1 MKRLF
6 ADIGLITGKDLKI
19 ELRSRVLINQVAPF
33 ALMILILFGIALDA
47 DQQSLKNFAS
57 GLFWIS
63 VLLCALMAIS
73 RSMTIE
79 RDDEALV
86 GLNLSGVDPI
96 AIFLGKTCA
105 IAIQLLVLEIF
116 LGVGIILLYRSEVE
130 DLWLLVATGL
140 FACIAVSAL
149 GTIFGFLA
157 SGLGVRETLLPI
169 LLLPLLLPV
178 LIGATR
184 AFDDALGVAAI
195 NGWNWFAF
203 VAGLTVLLTGVGA
216 GANYLLVEN

>member
-1 MKRLF
+1 M
-6 ADIGLITGKDLKI
+6 KI
-19 ELRSRVLINQVAPF
+19 ELRSRVLTNQVAPF
-33 ALMILILFGIALDA
+33 ALMILVLFGIALDA
-47 DQQSLKNFAS
+47 DQQSLRNFAS

-63 VLLCALMAIS
+63 VLLCSLMAIS

-79 RDDEALV
+79 RDDDALA
-86 GLNLSGVDPI
+86 GLSLSGVDPI

-116 LGVGIILLYRSEVE
+116 LGLGIVLLYRSEIE
-130 DLWLLVATGL
+130 DLWLLVSTGL
-140 FACIAVSAL
+140 FACIAISAL

-184 AFDDALGVAAI
+184 AFDDALGVAAV

-203 VAGLTVLLTGVGA
+203 VAGLTIILTGVGA
-216 GANYLLVEN
+216 GANYLMAEN

>member
-1 MKRLF
+1 MKRLVT
-6 ADIGLITGKDLKI
+6 DIGLIASKDLKI
-19 ELRSRVLINQVAPF
+19 ELRSKVLINQVAPF
-33 ALMILILFGIALDA
+33 ALMILVLFGIALDA
-47 DQQSLKNFAS
+47 DQQSLRNFAS

-86 GLNLSGVDPI
+86 GLNLSGVDPT

-130 DLWLLVATGL
+130 DLWLLVSTGL

-203 VAGLTVLLTGVGA
+203 VAGLTVILTAVGA
-216 GANYLLVEN
+216 GANHLMVEN

>member
-6 ADIGLITGKDLKI
+6 ADIGLITSKDLKI
-19 ELRSRVLINQVAPF
+19 ELRSRVLTNQVAPF
-33 ALMILILFGIALDA
+33 ALMILVLFGIALDA
-47 DQQSLKNFAS
+47 DQQSLRNFAS

-86 GLNLSGVDPI
+86 GLNPSGVDPI

-216 GANYLLVEN
+216 GANYLLAEN

>member
-1 MKRLF
+1 MKRLVT
-6 ADIGLITGKDLKI
+6 DIGLIASKDLKI
-19 ELRSRVLINQVAPF
+19 ELRSKVLINQVAPF
-33 ALMILILFGIALDA
+33 ALMILVLFGIALDA
-47 DQQSLKNFAS
+47 DQQSLRNFAS

-86 GLNLSGVDPI
+86 GLNLSGVDPT

-130 DLWLLVATGL
+130 DLWLLVSTGL

-203 VAGLTVLLTGVGA
+203 VAGLTIILTGVGA
-216 GANYLLVEN
+216 GANYLMAEN

>member
-6 ADIGLITGKDLKI
+6 TDIGLIAGKDLKI
-19 ELRSRVLINQVAPF
+19 ESHSRVLTNQVAPF
-33 ALMILILFGIALDA
+33 ALMILVLFGIALDA
-47 DQQSLKNFAS
+47 DQQSLRNFAS

-63 VLLCALMAIS
+63 VLLCSLMAIS

-79 RDDEALV
+79 RDDDALA
-86 GLNLSGVDPI
+86 GLSLSGVDPI

-116 LGVGIILLYRSEVE
+116 LGLGIVLLYRSEIE
-130 DLWLLVATGL
+130 DLWLLVSTGL
-140 FACIAVSAL
+140 FACIAISAL

-184 AFDDALGVAAI
+184 AFDDALGVAAV

-203 VAGLTVLLTGVGA
+203 VAGLTIILTGVGA
-216 GANYLLVEN
+216 GANYLMAEN

>member
-1 MKRLF
+1 MKRLVT
-6 ADIGLITGKDLKI
+6 DIGLIASKDLKI
-19 ELRSRVLINQVAPF
+19 ELRSKVLINQVAPF
-33 ALMILILFGIALDA
+33 ALMILVLFGIALDA
-47 DQQSLKNFAS
+47 DQQSLRNFAS

-86 GLNLSGVDPI
+86 GLNLSGVDPT

-130 DLWLLVATGL
+130 DLLLLVSTGL
-140 FACIAVSAL
+140 FACIAISAL

-203 VAGLTVLLTGVGA
+203 VAGLTVILTSVGA
-216 GANYLLVEN
+216 GANHLMVEN

>member
-6 ADIGLITGKDLKI
+6 TDIGLIAGKDLKI
-19 ELRSRVLINQVAPF
+19 ESRSRVLTNQVAPF
-33 ALMILILFGIALDA
+33 ALMILVLFGIALDA
-47 DQQSLKNFAS
+47 DQQSLRNFAS

-63 VLLCALMAIS
+63 VLLCSLMAIS

-79 RDDEALV
+79 RDDDALA
-86 GLNLSGVDPI
+86 GLSLSGVDPI

-116 LGVGIILLYRSEVE
+116 LGLGIVLLYRSEIE
-130 DLWLLVATGL
+130 DLWLLVSTGL
-140 FACIAVSAL
+140 FACIAISAL

-184 AFDDALGVAAI
+184 AFDDALGVAAV

-203 VAGLTVLLTGVGA
+203 VAGLTIILTGVGA
-216 GANYLLVEN
+216 GANYLMAEN

>member
-6 ADIGLITGKDLKI
+6 TDIGLIAGKDLKI
-19 ELRSRVLINQVAPF
+19 ESRSRVLTNQVAPF
-33 ALMILILFGIALDA
+33 ALMILVLFGIALDA
-47 DQQSLKNFAS
+47 DQQSLRNFAS

-63 VLLCALMAIS
+63 VLLCSLMAIS

-79 RDDEALV
+79 RDDDALA
-86 GLNLSGVDPI
+86 GLSLSGVDPI

-116 LGVGIILLYRSEVE
+116 LGWGIVLLYRSEIE
-130 DLWLLVATGL
+130 DLWLLVSTGL
-140 FACIAVSAL
+140 FACIAISAL

-184 AFDDALGVAAI
+184 AFDDALGVAAV

-203 VAGLTVLLTGVGA
+203 VAGLTIILTGVGA
-216 GANYLLVEN
+216 GANYLMAEN

>member
-6 ADIGLITGKDLKI
+6 TDIGLIAGKDLKI
-19 ELRSRVLINQVAPF
+19 ESRSRVLTNQVAPF
-33 ALMILILFGIALDA
+33 ALMILVLFGIALDA
-47 DQQSLKNFAS
+47 DQQSLRNFAS

-63 VLLCALMAIS
+63 VLLCSLMAIS

-79 RDDEALV
+79 RDDDALA
-86 GLNLSGVDPI
+86 GLSLSGVDPI

-116 LGVGIILLYRSEVE
+116 LGLGIVLLYRSEIE
-130 DLWLLVATGL
+130 DLWLLVSTGL
-140 FACIAVSAL
+140 FACIAISAL

-184 AFDDALGVAAI
+184 AFDDALGVAAV

-203 VAGLTVLLTGVGA
+203 VAGLTIILTGVGA
-216 GANYLLVEN
+216 GTNYLMAEN

>member
-1 MKRLF
+1 MFTDNIDNSYNNK
-6 ADIGLITGKDLKI
+6 
-19 ELRSRVLINQVAPF
+19 S
-33 ALMILILFGIALDA
+33 GIAKPICVIGSGGVKRAAAPKIITTTYFLL
-47 DQQSLKNFAS
+47 SLRNFAS

-63 VLLCALMAIS
+63 VLLCALMAIA

-79 RDDEALV
+79 RDEGALV
-86 GLNLSGVDPI
+86 GLNLSGVDPSGV
-96 AIFLGKTCA
+96 FLGKACA
-105 IAIQLLVLEIF
+105 IAIQLLVLEVF
-116 LGVGIILLYRSEVE
+116 LGVGIILLYGSEVE
-130 DLWLLVATGL
+130 DLWLLISTGL

-169 LLLPLLLPV
+169 LLLPLLLPL

-184 AFDDALGVAAI
+184 AFDDALGIAAV

-203 VAGLTVLLTGVGA
+203 VAGLTVILTGVGVA
-216 GANYLLVEN
+216 ANYLIVEN

>member
-6 ADIGLITGKDLKI
+6 TNIGLIAGKDLKI
-19 ELRSRVLINQVAPF
+19 ESRSRVLTNQVAPF
-33 ALMILILFGIALDA
+33 ALMILVLFGIALDA
-47 DQQSLKNFAS
+47 DQQSLRNFAS

-63 VLLCALMAIS
+63 VLLCSLMAIS

-79 RDDEALV
+79 RDDDALA
-86 GLNLSGVDPI
+86 GLSLSGVDPI

-116 LGVGIILLYRSEVE
+116 LGLGIVLLYRSEIE
-130 DLWLLVATGL
+130 DLWLLVSTGL
-140 FACIAVSAL
+140 FACIAISAL

-184 AFDDALGVAAI
+184 AFDDALGVAAV

-203 VAGLTVLLTGVGA
+203 VAGLTIILTGVGA
-216 GANYLLVEN
+216 GANYLMAEN

>member
-6 ADIGLITGKDLKI
+6 TDIGLIAGKDLKI
-19 ELRSRVLINQVAPF
+19 ESRSRVLTNQVAPF
-33 ALMILILFGIALDA
+33 ALMILVLFGIALDA
-47 DQQSLKNFAS
+47 DQQSLRNFAS

-63 VLLCALMAIS
+63 VLLCSLMAIS

-79 RDDEALV
+79 RDDDALA
-86 GLNLSGVDPI
+86 GLSLSGVDPI

-130 DLWLLVATGL
+130 DVWLLVATGL

-216 GANYLLVEN
+216 GANYLLAEN

>member
-1 MKRLF
+1 MKRLVT
-6 ADIGLITGKDLKI
+6 DIGLIASKDLKI
-19 ELRSRVLINQVAPF
+19 ELRSKVLINQVAPF
-33 ALMILILFGIALDA
+33 ALMILVLFGIALDA
-47 DQQSLKNFAS
+47 DQQSLRNFAS

-86 GLNLSGVDPI
+86 GLNLSGVDPT

-130 DLWLLVATGL
+130 DLWLLVSTGL

-203 VAGLTVLLTGVGA
+203 VAGLTVILTGVGA
-216 GANYLLVEN
+216 GANYLMAEN

>member
-6 ADIGLITGKDLKI
+6 TDIGLIAGKDLKI
-19 ELRSRVLINQVAPF
+19 ESRSRVLTNQVAPF
-33 ALMILILFGIALDA
+33 ALMILVLFGIALDA
-47 DQQSLKNFAS
+47 DQQSLRNFAS

-63 VLLCALMAIS
+63 VLLCSLMAIS

-79 RDDEALV
+79 RDDDALA
-86 GLNLSGVDPI
+86 GLSLSGVDPI

-116 LGVGIILLYRSEVE
+116 LGLGIVLLYRSEIE
-130 DLWLLVATGL
+130 DLWLLVSTGL
-140 FACIAVSAL
+140 FACIAISAL

-184 AFDDALGVAAI
+184 AFDDALGVAAV

-203 VAGLTVLLTGVGA
+203 VAGLTIILTGVGA
-216 GANYLLVEN
+216 EANYLMAEN

>member
-6 ADIGLITGKDLKI
+6 TDIGLIAGKDLKI
-19 ELRSRVLINQVAPF
+19 ESRSRVLTNQVAPF
-33 ALMILILFGIALDA
+33 ALMILVLFGIALDA
-47 DQQSLKNFAS
+47 DQQSLRNFAS

-63 VLLCALMAIS
+63 VLLCSLMAIS
-73 RSMTIE
+73 LSMTRE
-79 RDDEALV
+79 RDDDALA
-86 GLNLSGVDPI
+86 GLSLSGVDPI

-116 LGVGIILLYRSEVE
+116 LGFGIVLLYRSEIE
-130 DLWLLVATGL
+130 DLWLLVSTGL
-140 FACIAVSAL
+140 FACIAISAL

-184 AFDDALGVAAI
+184 AFDDALGVAAV

-203 VAGLTVLLTGVGA
+203 VAGLTIILTGVGA
-216 GANYLLVEN
+216 GANYLMAEN

>member
-1 MKRLF
+1 
-6 ADIGLITGKDLKI
+6 
-19 ELRSRVLINQVAPF
+19 
-33 ALMILILFGIALDA
+33 
-47 DQQSLKNFAS
+47 
-57 GLFWIS
+57 
-63 VLLCALMAIS
+63 MAIS

-130 DLWLLVATGL
+130 DVWLLVATGL

-216 GANYLLVEN
+216 GANYLLAEN

>member
-6 ADIGLITGKDLKI
+6 TDIGLIAGKDLKI
-19 ELRSRVLINQVAPF
+19 ESRSRVLTNQVAPF
-33 ALMILILFGIALDA
+33 ALMILVLFGIALDA
-47 DQQSLKNFAS
+47 DQQSLQNFAS

-63 VLLCALMAIS
+63 VLLCSLMAIS

-79 RDDEALV
+79 RDDDALA
-86 GLNLSGVDPI
+86 GLSLSGVDPI

-116 LGVGIILLYRSEVE
+116 LGLGIVLLYRSEIE
-130 DLWLLVATGL
+130 DLWLLVSTGL
-140 FACIAVSAL
+140 FACIAISAL

-184 AFDDALGVAAI
+184 AFDDALGVAAV

-203 VAGLTVLLTGVGA
+203 VAGLTIILTGVGA
-216 GANYLLVEN
+216 GANYLMAEN

>member
-1 MKRLF
+1 MKRLVT
-6 ADIGLITGKDLKI
+6 DIGLIASKDLKI
-19 ELRSRVLINQVAPF
+19 ELRSKVLINQVAPF
-33 ALMILILFGIALDA
+33 ALMILVLFGIALDA
-47 DQQSLKNFAS
+47 DQQSLRNFAS

-86 GLNLSGVDPI
+86 GLNLSGVDPT

-130 DLWLLVATGL
+130 DLWLLVSTGL

-203 VAGLTVLLTGVGA
+203 VAGLTVILTGVWA
-216 GANYLLVEN
+216 GANYLMAEN

>member
-6 ADIGLITGKDLKI
+6 TDVGLIAGKDLKI
-19 ELRSRVLINQVAPF
+19 ESRSRVLTNQVAPF
-33 ALMILILFGIALDA
+33 ALMILVLFGIALDA
-47 DQQSLKNFAS
+47 DQQSLRNFAS

-63 VLLCALMAIS
+63 VLLCSLMAIS

-79 RDDEALV
+79 RDDDALA
-86 GLNLSGVDPI
+86 GLSLSGVDPI

-116 LGVGIILLYRSEVE
+116 LGLGIVLLYRSEIE
-130 DLWLLVATGL
+130 DLWLLVSTGL
-140 FACIAVSAL
+140 FACIAISAL

-184 AFDDALGVAAI
+184 AFDDALGVAAV

-203 VAGLTVLLTGVGA
+203 VAGLTIILTGVGA
-216 GANYLLVEN
+216 GANYLMAEN